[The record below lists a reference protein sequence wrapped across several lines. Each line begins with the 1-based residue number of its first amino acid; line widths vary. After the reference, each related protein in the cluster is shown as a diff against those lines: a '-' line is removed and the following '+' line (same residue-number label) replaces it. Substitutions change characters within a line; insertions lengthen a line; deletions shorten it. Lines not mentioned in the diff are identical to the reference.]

1 MALSKNIVTEHGF
14 EIQNAYCRIESVTI
28 LKKSIL
34 IFCVDTYKDKTKQ
47 SVNSDNFSCAYDFS
61 GANPI
66 AQAYVYLKT
75 LPEFAGAT
83 DC

>member
-28 LKKSIL
+28 LKKTTLIL
-34 IFCVDTYKDKTKQ
+34 CVDTYKDKTKKA
-47 SVNSDNFSCAYDFS
+47 VCSDNFSCLYDIN

-66 AQAYVYLKT
+66 AQAYAHLKT
-75 LPEFAGAT
+75 LPEFFGAT